1 MSYLQPYVRQVK
13 PRNES
18 YIPPVDKIQTFLTE
32 GDTKEATAMENV
44 IVACWNNRSLKKK
57 DDFAKKIVKDTDVQA
72 WYEISKLAKGL
83 DGKKLKENS
92 KTKLSDTR
100 VTDALWNFSKLLGKK
115 APSGVSG
122 KMSGAGR
129 SDPST
134 SAFWKYHTG
143 KTKDTSKADIMI
155 GAAGISVKGLQ
166 AVLMSGV
173 AAETKATALAA
184 FSRAAEKSTLTKLQK
199 NIISAMDDMI
209 GSSDRIDIEAP
220 PEAEEINTRSMGR
233 LTADDALKYG
243 INVTGRPR
251 NKDESLEDYKS
262 RLKKKKI
269 NYETAKFTDDR
280 WLTVSNMQTVVS
292 SNRGDPVTDWTK
304 VNYDDMPAI
313 KVKDKKGKSVE
324 LTDDTKK
331 KEIIDRVNTAA
342 ANAIS
347 QAKQAKISLERD
359 LKTEFN
365 DSKVR
370 EAFAW
375 EAMSGWDK
383 FNSGAGEEGNPPA
396 PGQGGTGFANQMLAF
411 DWGLG
416 RMAWYAIESGGE
428 NVKKTAKQMAVKFDM
443 KGGSYEAAGAK
454 AGYSFSQT
462 LRFGI
467 KYVND
472 GADAASLTMEEKTHE
487 AKQMLSEG
495 LLNEWTFWEKLKKI
509 WKSFV
514 STLKVYWE
522 KFIDFLKKMKDKIVE
537 IFDAGIYSVLNYFE
551 LDVTVKVNT
560 KVKLL

>member
-1 MSYLQPYVRQVK
+1 MSYLQPYVRQVN

-18 YIPPVDKIQTFLTE
+18 YIPPVDKIQSFLAE
-32 GDTKEATAMENV
+32 GDTKDATDMENV
-44 IVACWNNRSLKKK
+44 IVACWNNRNLSKNL
-57 DDFAKKIVKDTDVQA
+57 FIKKINVKEGIKDGNK
-72 WYEISKLAKGL
+72 WYKIPNKIK
-83 DGKKLKENS
+83 DPQQ
-92 KTKLSDTR
+92 
-100 VTDALWNFSKLLGKK
+100 ALWTFSQLLKTN
-115 APSGVSG
+115 APAGVSG
-122 KMSGAGR
+122 TMSGAGR

-134 SAFWKYHTG
+134 SAFWGYHTG

-155 GAAGISVKGLQ
+155 GKSGISVKGVQ

-184 FSRAAEKSTLTKLQK
+184 FARATGKSTLTELQK
-199 NIISAMDDMI
+199 DIISAMDDMI

-220 PEAEEINTRSMGR
+220 PEAEEINTRSMGQ
-233 LTADDALKYG
+233 LTSKEAIKYG
-243 INVTGRPR
+243 ITQK
-251 NKDESLEDYKS
+251 KDG
-262 RLKKKKI
+262 
-269 NYETAKFTDDR
+269 TFTDDR
-280 WLTVSNMQTVVS
+280 WLTARNIITMQDA
-292 SNRGDPVTDWTK
+292 NRGEKVTDWTK
-304 VNYDDMPAI
+304 VNYDVMPSI
-313 KVKDKKGKSVE
+313 TVKDKQGKSVK

-347 QAKQAKISLERD
+347 QAKQAKTKLEKD
-359 LKTEFN
+359 LKIVFN
-365 DSKVR
+365 DSKIQ

-375 EAMSGWDK
+375 EAMSGWGK
-383 FNSGAGEEGNPPA
+383 FNTGAGVTVGEPPD
-396 PGQGGTGFANQMLAF
+396 GQGGTGFANQMLAF
-411 DWGLG
+411 DWGLK
-416 RMAWYAIESGGE
+416 RIAWYAIKEGGP
-428 NVKKTAKQMAVKFDM
+428 NVKKTSQQMKVKFDL
-443 KGGSYEAAGAK
+443 KGGSYKAAGAK

-472 GADAASLTMEEKTHE
+472 GADAASLKMEEKTHE

-522 KFIDFLKKMKDKIVE
+522 KFVDFLKKMKDKIVE

-551 LDVTVKVNT
+551 LDVKVKVNT